1 VHARILRD
9 PSPLRPSPRP
19 IHSRATGLRGEKKSD
34 SFSGSPPAGSAVF
47 LISGV
52 RFGATRWGWP
62 WNPCWSECTGP
73 SLFRCWC
80 PGGGVEAAAAAPPW
94 NKSLR
99 PRLRLDSAH
108 SGAVEGS
115 VREESMESWGCF
127 TGTRLLPVLDGSC
140 VGVCSPALQPG
151 KVCVSVMLCSGMA
164 VLVAV
169 VGWVDCFSVLAVR
182 RRRGRFHDHRSS
194 GCVPGRYAF
203 SVVSC
208 CGSCQRLRA
217 MEFLLVLGSL
227 TSCSGDGFCHGG
239 GRRRRR
245 AVLPESAEDPQG
257 LVVIS
262 FLFRVFCAN
271 ICGQLSPMYGSRW
284 CLYGHGLVL
293 VCLV

>member
-1 VHARILRD
+1 MASARNE
-9 PSPLRPSPRP
+9 SK
-19 IHSRATGLRGEKKSD
+19 ATPH

-73 SLFRCWC
+73 SLSRCWC

-127 TGTRLLPVLDGSC
+127 TGMRLLPVLDGSC

-182 RRRGRFHDHRSS
+182 RRRGRFHRSS
-194 GCVPGRYAF
+194 GCLLG
-203 SVVSC
+203 
-208 CGSCQRLRA
+208 G
-217 MEFLLVLGSL
+217 FLLRLMSTPSCYGVPVGFGVPDVLLWRWLLSWRRK
-227 TSCSGDGFCHGG
+227 TSAASGASRKC
-239 GRRRRR
+239 RRSTGPCCNFIF
-245 AVLPESAEDPQG
+245 V
-257 LVVIS
+257 
-262 FLFRVFCAN
+262 
-271 ICGQLSPMYGSRW
+271 
-284 CLYGHGLVL
+284 
-293 VCLV
+293 